1 MRYKSAASA
10 SARRLRTSLLVS
22 SIFIW
27 LDRPTRQLRLCAK
40 FTFDLMDTVF
50 KPAAFI
56 AVAAARTQCLQ
67 SFEFCFER
75 QFVIRIG
82 GERDVAQMQR
92 LDGLPGLRAFHRESG
107 HGVRPAR
114 EFDDIGID
122 R

>member
-1 MRYKSAASA
+1 MRYKSEVSA
-10 SARRLRTSLLVS
+10 SVRRLRTSLLVS

-27 LDRPTRQLRLCAK
+27 LRLCAK
-40 FTFDLMDTVF
+40 FTFDLIDTEP

-56 AVAAARTQCLQ
+56 AVAAARTQGLQ

-75 QFVIRIG
+75 EFVIRIG

-92 LDGLPGLRAFHRESG
+92 FYGLSGLRAFHREPG
-107 HGVRPAR
+107 HCVRPAR
-114 EFDDIGID
+114 ELDDIGID